1 MNKKALPR
9 PKSSNAQVRAYV
21 SAAQKGLKAQHVVHA
36 SDGKWAVR
44 RAGASKAS
52 KTFVTQKEATQYAQ
66 NVARN
71 NKTEL
76 FVHGRD
82 GLIRERSSYGHDPHP
97 PKG

>member
-21 SAAQKGLKAQHVVHA
+21 SAAQKGLKAQHVVYS

-44 RAGASKAS
+44 RAGAFKA
-52 KTFVTQKEATQYAQ
+52 TRIFVTQKEAIKYAHD
-66 NVARN
+66 VARN

-76 FVHGRD
+76 FIHGRD
-82 GLIRERSSYGHDPHP
+82 GLIRERNSYSSDPYP

>member
-1 MNKKALPR
+1 MHKKALPR
-9 PKSSNAQVRAYV
+9 PKSSNAQVNAYI
-21 SAAQKGLKAQHVVHA
+21 AAVQKGIKAQHVVHSA
-36 SDGKWAVR
+36 DGKWAVR

-52 KTFVTQKEATQYAQ
+52 KVFATQKEATQYAHK
-66 NVARN
+66 VARN

-82 GLIRERSSYGHDPHP
+82 GLIRERSSYGNDPFP